1 MSRLS
6 LLPAAL
12 RRSLEQRSAL
22 KVIAGLMNFD
32 ADSVARVARA
42 AGMGGADL
50 IDVACDPALVKL
62 AVEAA
67 GGVPVCVS
75 SVEPDQFPAAVAAG
89 AVMVEIGNFDAFYP
103 EGRVFGA
110 EEVLA
115 LTRQTRALLPEVVLS
130 VTVPHV
136 LPMDQQQ
143 QLAVDLVAAGAD
155 LIQTEGGTS
164 AKPFSPG
171 SLGLIEK
178 AAPTL
183 AAAHSISSALQQ
195 VGESA
200 PVLCASGLSAVTLPM
215 AIAAGAAGVGVGS
228 AVNRLDDELA
238 MVAVVRGLRQALGH
252 TVVSRV

>member
-32 ADSVARVARA
+32 ANSVARVARA

-62 AVEAA
+62 AIEAS

-75 SVEPDQFPAAVAAG
+75 SVDPDQFPAAVAAG

-103 EGRVFGA
+103 QGRIFGA

-183 AAAHSISSALQQ
+183 AAAHSISAALQQ
-195 VGESA
+195 AGESA
-200 PVLCASGLSAVTLPM
+200 HVLCASGLSAVILPM

-238 MVAVVRGLRQALGH
+238 RVAVVRGLREALGDA
-252 TVVSRV
+252 VVSRV